1 MNNVNSRV
9 KGFESHDRKNYSSST
24 NNQLTP
30 MTDIIK
36 VKWVTPWHGFGRL
49 AQIEV
54 EYEYNYSTKVLTAK
68 KNYHEYKAPSMR
80 PLGSV
85 VLSPSKEKEIVQFL
99 EDRANIEQF
108 FESESCPDW
117 RHESC
122 KTLTIEDVDGRR
134 HSIQLPIY
142 MFFKHPFGFETEGV
156 IKATWTSARSK
167 SAVTPTIVMEYVY
180 HYELSILHC
189 RKKVYER
196 ENGVPVERSSDIMKL
211 TPSKEKEIKLF
222 FEDRANIKRFFEA
235 ESWQGS
241 PEGTTILKIE
251 DRTSSYAILLHDGDS
266 TFKHP
271 FGYDE

>member
-68 KNYHEYKAPSMR
+68 KNYHEHKAPSMR

-99 EDRANIEQF
+99 ENRANIVRF
-108 FESESCPDW
+108 FNAKSWSGS
-117 RHESC
+117 HEC
-122 KTLTIEDVDGRR
+122 TTTLTIEDVDGRR
-134 HSIQLPIY
+134 HSIQQLGDSIFP
-142 MFFKHPFGFETEGV
+142 HPFG
-156 IKATWTSARSK
+156 
-167 SAVTPTIVMEYVY
+167 
-180 HYELSILHC
+180 
-189 RKKVYER
+189 
-196 ENGVPVERSSDIMKL
+196 N
-211 TPSKEKEIKLF
+211 
-222 FEDRANIKRFFEA
+222 
-235 ESWQGS
+235 
-241 PEGTTILKIE
+241 
-251 DRTSSYAILLHDGDS
+251 
-266 TFKHP
+266 
-271 FGYDE
+271 